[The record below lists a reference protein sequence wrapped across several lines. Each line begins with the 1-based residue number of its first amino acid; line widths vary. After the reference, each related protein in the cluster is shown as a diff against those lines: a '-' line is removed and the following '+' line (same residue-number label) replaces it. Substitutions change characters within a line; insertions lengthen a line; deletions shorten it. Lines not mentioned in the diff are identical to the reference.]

1 MISQTS
7 QNTIGTRFFLCFIFI
22 STVICTGCSNTDKV
36 ESDNWCGQ
44 IIRSALSTL
53 EEIPNNSA
61 WFKTYKV
68 GEGVFAI
75 AEPYNYQEIIS
86 YLILGDNKALLFDT
100 GMGMGSIAGV
110 AKELTKL
117 PITVLNS
124 HTHYDHIGGNH
135 EFENILAMNTQYTI
149 ERSEKGI
156 EHSRVSHEVTPE
168 ALCLDKLPGLDTA
181 NYYIKPFQI
190 SRLITDEYV
199 IDLGNRTLEVISV
212 PGHTPDAIS
221 LYDKTQGYLFTG
233 DTFYEG
239 PIWLFD
245 PETDLT
251 SYQESIQRLLDR
263 TSDLKTLFP
272 AHNTPIAKPE
282 RLVALVNAFD
292 QVLDGTK
299 KPTYSEGTEHGT
311 DEVHYFEFE
320 HFSFF
325 ISQDKLREKGI
336 KY

>member
-1 MISQTS
+1 MTS
-7 QNTIGTRFFLCFIFI
+7 ITSHNTIGNRLFLFFIFLSI
-22 STVICTGCSNTDKV
+22 VICTGCSNADKV
-36 ESDNWCGQ
+36 ESDNWCDQ
-44 IIRSALSTL
+44 IIRPAFSKL
-53 EEIPNNSA
+53 EEIPNNST

-75 AEPYNYQEIIS
+75 AEPFNYQEIIS
-86 YLILGDNKALLFDT
+86 YLILGDSKALLFDT
-100 GMGMGSIAGV
+100 GMGMGSIAEI
-110 AKELTKL
+110 AKELTDL

-135 EFENILAMNTQYTI
+135 EFENILAINTQYTI

-156 EHSRVSHEVTPE
+156 DHSRVSHEVTSE
-168 ALCLDKLPGLDTA
+168 ALCLDKLPELDTA
-181 NYYIKPFQI
+181 NYYTKPFQI
-190 SRLITDEYV
+190 SQLITDGYV

-212 PGHTPDAIS
+212 PGHTPDAIA
-221 LYDKTQGYLFTG
+221 LYDKSHGYLFTG

-263 TSDLKTLFP
+263 ASDLKTVFP

-299 KPTYSEGTEHGT
+299 KPTYNKGTEHGA
-311 DEVHYFEFE
+311 DEAFHFEFE

-325 ISQDKLREKGI
+325 ISKDKLRKKGI
-336 KY
+336 AH